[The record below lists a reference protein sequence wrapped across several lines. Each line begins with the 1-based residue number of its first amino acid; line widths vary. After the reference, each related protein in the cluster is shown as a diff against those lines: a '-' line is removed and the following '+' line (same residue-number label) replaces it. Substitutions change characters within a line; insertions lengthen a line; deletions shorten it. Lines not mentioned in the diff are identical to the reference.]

1 MKKLLC
7 TATALLAA
15 LSLSTAAFASGGVV
29 KSTANEM
36 NVVTF
41 ESGSE
46 TQAKLQY
53 MADSDPDN
61 FYAGLSTDWDDCAF
75 ADLFDDQ
82 NACLYAFEINPSIP
96 STTVPTI
103 VIYNPFDADGDA
115 AINPKDV
122 VFYRI
127 SNGTLEDVSSYFTV
141 GENDSGYDLYC
152 TYPHARH
159 LYSSGKRGRFGICFK
174 ALGDGGTEGDS
185 RENRCDRTLSA
196 VAPINK
202 RLCAVRS
209 AGPFVQNAPARKW
222 ANTQENSC

>member
-82 NACLYAFEINPSIP
+82 NAFLYAFEINPP
-96 STTVPTI
+96 
-103 VIYNPFDADGDA
+103 Y
-115 AINPKDV
+115 
-122 VFYRI
+122 
-127 SNGTLEDVSSYFTV
+127 
-141 GENDSGYDLYC
+141 
-152 TYPHARH
+152 H
-159 LYSSGKRGRFGICFK
+159 LQ
-174 ALGDGGTEGDS
+174 
-185 RENRCDRTLSA
+185 RCRPL
-196 VAPINK
+196 
-202 RLCAVRS
+202 
-209 AGPFVQNAPARKW
+209 
-222 ANTQENSC
+222 

>member
-75 ADLFDDQ
+75 ADLFEDQ
-82 NACLYAFEINPSIP
+82 NAFLYAFEVNPSIP

-115 AINPKDV
+115 AINPEDV
-122 VFYRI
+122 VFYRF

-141 GENDSGYDLYC
+141 GENDSGDTIFTVRTRTPGTYILAEKEVDLASVSKPSA
-152 TYPHARH
+152 TAEPKETAAKTDATG
-159 LYSSGKRGRFGICFK
+159 LY
-174 ALGDGGTEGDS
+174 LPS
-185 RENRCDRTLSA
+185 RR
-196 VAPINK
+196 
-202 RLCAVRS
+202 
-209 AGPFVQNAPARKW
+209 
-222 ANTQENSC
+222 